1 MAGCPRLLNSSNRD
15 SGMKSNFLAQ
25 QGQVVAYD
33 PKGHEAN
40 ASQALGC
47 VPSLW
52 KLKALPDRLG
62 EILH

>member
-1 MAGCPRLLNSSNRD
+1 
-15 SGMKSNFLAQ
+15 MKSNFLAQ